1 MDIYIKYVHLKL
13 NIGLQ
18 DVKNVWLLEPEPVQ
32 LTVAVHRGSLVYRM
46 PVSGKR
52 ISYRQLKKNLV
63 KRPFVIKRPLYVLPF

>member
-13 NIGLQ
+13 NIGLK
-18 DVKNVWLLEPEPVQ
+18 DVRNVWLLEPEPVQ

-63 KRPFVIKRPLYVLPF
+63 KQSFVIKRLLYVSPF